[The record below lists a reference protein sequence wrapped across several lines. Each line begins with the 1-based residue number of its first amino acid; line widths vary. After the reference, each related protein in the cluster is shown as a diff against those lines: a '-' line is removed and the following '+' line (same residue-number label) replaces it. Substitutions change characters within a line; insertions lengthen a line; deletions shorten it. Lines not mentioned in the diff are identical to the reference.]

1 MAINLVAW
9 IAKPGDLQPRSRRK
23 LEHCTGWKA
32 QEVNSLSEDIFAELS
47 GVDCKPFQTQLVK
60 QLCMNQMHLTQI
72 WLAGIFRYSA
82 AVFYRSTAMRVAF
95 NALSRD

>member
-9 IAKPGDLQPRSRRK
+9 IAKPGDLQPRSGRK
-23 LEHCTGWKA
+23 LEHRTGWKS
-32 QEVNSLSEDIFAELS
+32 QEVNSLCEDIFAELS
-47 GVDCKPFQTQLVK
+47 GVDCKPLQTQLVK

-72 WLAGIFRYSA
+72 WLAGIFSNSTK
-82 AVFYRSTAMRVAF
+82 VFNSSTAMRVAF